1 MNYIYSYNNSV
12 SHVSLYLNYRF
23 TPREILRP
31 YTRRW
36 ALKSFRKSTGE
47 PTGSC
52 KTISVKTTL
61 MIPIETSNMLKKP
74 NDFQTG

>member
-47 PTGSC
+47 PTASC
-52 KTISVKTTL
+52 KTISV
-61 MIPIETSNMLKKP
+61 
-74 NDFQTG
+74 